1 MLKWKLN
8 QINNSLLSL
17 LQKTNLLFKA
27 CKNHY
32 TTLIMATTNLE
43 KMRNIGIMA
52 HIDAGKTTTT
62 ERILYYTG
70 KIHKIGEIDDG
81 QATMDWMAQ
90 EQERGIT
97 ICSAATTT
105 YWKDHQINIIDT
117 PGHVDFTAE
126 VERSLRVLD
135 GAVAVIC
142 AVDGVQPQ
150 TETVWKQADEFA
162 VPRLC
167 FMNKMDRIGA
177 DFFGS
182 MADVAEKFGV
192 ETLALQIPIGEG
204 QDFEGV
210 IDLLNMKE
218 IRWHE
223 DDEGETFDV
232 TDVDSSRLAQAQEWR
247 EKLVETVAGSDD
259 ALMEIY
265 LEGGE
270 ITVDQLKKAI
280 RAGTISRA
288 FVPFVMGSA
297 RHNQGVHPL
306 IDAVIDY
313 LPSPLDIPPAKGI
326 RIKKDEEESVDVP
339 TDPSKMP
346 LGLVF
351 KIQYDREMG
360 PLCYVRMYSGK
371 IQAGTQIFNI
381 NKKKRERVNR
391 ILRMHA
397 NKSEPCD
404 SVSAGDIAVF
414 IGLKLAQT
422 GDSIG
427 TEAFPILLE
436 QPKFPQPVISV
447 ALEPESMSEKDKMNE
462 TLEILS
468 REDPTFTSH
477 EDAETGQLII
487 SGMGELHL
495 DVLVTRMRDDFGVK
509 CNVGAPQVTYRESVS
524 GSAEATEEFSR
535 VLAGKEN
542 TAGLTIT
549 VEQREQG
556 SGNSFEITCRHAEVP
571 DEIIEAIKSGF
582 MSALNSGIRYGYP
595 CTDIGV
601 KVTAIKYDELTSSTF
616 AFEACAAQ
624 VFDKACTAAN
634 PVILEPVM
642 NVDISCPKEFVGP
655 ASSQLSQRGGNI
667 MGQDSKT
674 TGEII
679 HAQAPMANMFGFTT
693 NLRSATQGRASFSME
708 FSHFQLKVGGLGQ
721 LKAISYQLLAVIFQE
736 NILNFKP
743 YVLD

>member
-1 MLKWKLN
+1 M
-8 QINNSLLSL
+8 SLD
-17 LQKTNLLFKA
+17 
-27 CKNHY
+27 
-32 TTLIMATTNLE
+32 

-105 YWKDHQINIIDT
+105 SWKNHQINIIDT

-162 VPRLC
+162 VPRIC
-167 FMNKMDRIGA
+167 FMNKLDRIGA

-182 MADVAEKFGV
+182 MDDVHEKFGV
-192 ETLALQIPIGEG
+192 DCLALQIPMG
-204 QDFEGV
+204 QGPEFEGV
-210 IDLLNMKE
+210 IDLLEMKE
-218 IRWHE
+218 IRWNE
-223 DDEGETFDV
+223 EDEGETFTI
-232 TDVDSSRLAQAQEWR
+232 TDVDASRLDQAQQWR
-247 EKLVETVAGSDD
+247 EKLIDTVAGSDD
-259 ALMEIY
+259 ALMELY
-265 LEGGE
+265 LDGKE

-280 RAGTISRA
+280 RAGTISRT

-297 RHNQGVHPL
+297 RHNQGVQPL
-306 IDAVIDY
+306 IDAIVDY
-313 LPSPLDIPPAKGI
+313 LPCPTDIPPAKGL
-326 RIKKDEEESVDVP
+326 KFHKDESQEIEVSC
-339 TDPSKMP
+339 DPSKMP

-360 PLCYVRMYSGK
+360 PLSYVRMYSGK
-371 IQAGTQIFNI
+371 ISSGMQIYNL

-397 NKSEPCD
+397 DKSEAMD
-404 SVSAGDIAVF
+404 SLQAGDIAVI

-422 GDSIG
+422 GDTIG
-427 TEAFPILLE
+427 TEAFNVLLE

-524 GSAEATEEFSR
+524 GTAEASEKFEKT
-535 VLAGKEN
+535 LAGKEN
-542 TAGLTIT
+542 TAGLTIS
-549 VEQREQG
+549 VEQRETG
-556 SGNSFEITCRHAEVP
+556 SGNSFEVTCKHNDIPE
-571 DEIIEAIKSGF
+571 EIMEAIKHGF
-582 MSALNSGIRYGYP
+582 MSSLDSGIKYGYP
-595 CTDIGV
+595 CTDVAV
-601 KVTAIKYDELTSSTF
+601 KVTGIEYNELTASVF

-708 FSHFQLKVGGLGQ
+708 FSHFQLKVGGLG
-721 LKAISYQLLAVIFQE
+721 
-736 NILNFKP
+736 
-743 YVLD
+743 